1 MACYWN
7 MKTQA
12 NVLSALGLITALGI
26 SVAQAEL
33 REFTDAKGRKLK
45 AEFMDLQGT
54 KAALRLATGKIVA
67 VELEKLSKADQEFI
81 NNHPAAQLNP
91 VNLPATPL
99 YGVTDWNERQQ
110 AHEIYF
116 IDSRGKRAITRRIKK
131 IHEEGFAS
139 CLGDYAVIEGP
150 NLGVIDVKGSAQF
163 GVSAVGP
170 PSLQAGSDAPI
181 FIANYGKGETAYST
195 YLRKDGKPF
204 IKRRFASARPF
215 NSERA
220 WVNIEAQDRPRGRNN
235 GLWTLIDYAGN
246 LLHAFEDLEVQDFS
260 EGRAGVALDTQSD
273 DWAIINTEAEV
284 IAEGPFRRVGRFIDG
299 VSVVDGL
306 LMNLEGEF
314 LMEKSGE
321 WTIERRH
328 EISESDAIIGRR
340 TGRNS
345 NKTRYAILRRST
357 AEHIID
363 IPDDLYIEKGFFDGL
378 AVVRDNKTA
387 KLGYMTR
394 TGVMLVEPQYADAR
408 RFRNGFAEIGIKS
421 AQDLAVI
428 NPTGAII
435 WKPNLRERPAAPK
448 PKKDEKPDDEKKGG
462 KAPEKEAPEKEAPEK
477 EAPEKEGQ

>member
-12 NVLSALGLITALGI
+12 NFLSALGLITALGI
-26 SVAQAEL
+26 SVAPAEL

-91 VNLPATPL
+91 VSFPATPL

-116 IDSRGKRAITRRIKK
+116 IDSTGKRAITRRIKK

-170 PSLQAGSDAPI
+170 PNLQAGSDAPI
-181 FIANYGKGETAYST
+181 FIANYGKGDTAYST

-204 IKRRFASARPF
+204 IKRRFAAARPF

-284 IAEGPFRRVGRFIDG
+284 IAEGPFRHVGRFIDG

-314 LMEKSGE
+314 LMEKGGE

-363 IPDDLYIEKGFFDGL
+363 IPDHLYIEKGFFDGL

-394 TGVMLVEPQYADAR
+394 TGVILVEPQYADAR
-408 RFRNGFAEIGIKS
+408 RFRNGFAEIGLKN
-421 AQDLAVI
+421 AQELAVI
-428 NPTGAII
+428 NTTGAII
-435 WKPNLRERPAAPK
+435 WKPNIRELPEAPK
-448 PKKDEKPDDEKKGG
+448 PKKDEKPDDEKKDG
-462 KAPEKEAPEKEAPEK
+462 KDPEKED
-477 EAPEKEGQ
+477 PEKEGK

>member
-1 MACYWN
+1 MDCYWS

-12 NVLSALGLITALGI
+12 NFLSALGLITALGI
-26 SVAQAEL
+26 SVASAEL

-45 AEFMDLQGT
+45 AEFLDLQGT

-67 VELEKLSKADQEFI
+67 VELKKLSKGDQEFI
-81 NNHPAAQLNP
+81 NNHPAAKLNAVNFP
-91 VNLPATPL
+91 VTPL

-116 IDSRGKRAITRRIKK
+116 IDSMGKRAITRRIKK

-139 CLGDYAVIEGP
+139 CIGEYAIIEGP

-181 FIANYGKGETAYST
+181 FIASYGKGDTAYST

-204 IKRRFASARPF
+204 IKRRFADARPF

-220 WVNIEAQDRPRGRNN
+220 WVNLENQDRPNGRNN

-260 EGRAGVALDTQSD
+260 EGRAAVALDTKSD
-273 DWAIINTEAEV
+273 EWAIINTEAEV

-299 VSVVDGL
+299 VAVVDGL
-306 LMNLEGEF
+306 LMDLEGTY
-314 LMEKSGE
+314 LMEERGE

-378 AVVRDNKTA
+378 AVVRDNQTA

-394 TGVMLVEPQYADAR
+394 TGVILVEPKYADAR
-408 RFRNGFAEIGIKS
+408 RFRNGFAKIGIKS

-428 NPTGAII
+428 NTTGAII
-435 WKPNLRERPAAPK
+435 WKPNIRELPEPPK
-448 PKKDEKPDDEKKGG
+448 PKKDEKPDEKDEKPDDDKKGDKEPEIEG
-462 KAPEKEAPEKEAPEK
+462 NEKEA
-477 EAPEKEGQ
+477 Q